1 MASLLLRQVCAN
13 VRPPEALDALNA
25 AHRESFAKLKEKQ
38 NKTKNKNRSQT
49 CVYQVNFVLGA
60 IVSSWGARAREIG
73 ARRRGSRK
81 RRADG

>member
-1 MASLLLRQVCAN
+1 MAFLLLRQVCAN

-38 NKTKNKNRSQT
+38 NKTKNRSQT